1 MIYVS
6 CAVPTRT
13 SCVCSC
19 QTDKKTCFLQTI
31 SSLRLPLTFLDL
43 NNSRESHIIPQVETF
58 LKSTTRDSASAWKQ
72 TTPDL
77 ILTLCCKK
85 QLSDSFLHINIGNW
99 NFWQQRW
106 DWRTEEYES
115 NHRHFSRCWRMA
127 AGYVI
132 MLYNMYLIKLFHPST
147 HNPLLNGAHGLWIW
161 EDSFTNTVC
170 CSLFSDESVHT
181 IYKYS
186 LQFLFPMWP

>member
-19 QTDKKTCFLQTI
+19 QTDKKKKTCFLQTV
-31 SSLRLPLTFLDL
+31 SSLLLPLTFMDL
-43 NNSRESHIIPQVETF
+43 NNSRESQIIPQVETF
-58 LKSTTRDSASAWKQ
+58 WKSTNRDSASAWKQ

-77 ILTLCCKK
+77 ILTLCCKM

-99 NFWQQRW
+99 NSWQQSW
-106 DWRTEEYES
+106 DWSEECES

-127 AGYVI
+127 AGYVL
-132 MLYNMYLIKLFHPST
+132 MLYNMYLIKLFHPSI
-147 HNPLLNGAHGLWIW
+147 HNPLLNSAHGLWIW
-161 EDSFTNTVC
+161 EHGFTNTVHC
-170 CSLFSDESVHT
+170 FLFFSDESVHM
-181 IYKYS
+181 IYK
-186 LQFLFPMWP
+186 